1 MQEANKYNPLR
12 FLWRDKH
19 FQEHV
24 QLAMHTSL
32 GLLFFSQISIK
43 HFIVFCRIAL
53 RVRTLWGFQDIKILL
68 WMQSFWETECFIVVL
83 IKRV

>member
-32 GLLFFSQISIK
+32 GLLFFRQISIK
-43 HFIVFCRIAL
+43 HFFVFVA
-53 RVRTLWGFQDIKILL
+53 
-68 WMQSFWETECFIVVL
+68 
-83 IKRV
+83 